1 VPKQATPPLHLHPL
15 PPLAPVDGIGP
26 GVGLAFVRAYFP
38 LVQGSLRIAT
48 AYFSLKGYTMAFTYL
63 PQGAR
68 VRLKILV
75 GKRDG
80 YQVERTVLE
89 DLRAELR
96 QGVKLATLYE
106 AVADLYRRMEAGEL
120 TICDARQM
128 ERPFHCKF
136 YLIDAAGVFHGSANF
151 SLNGLKGQAEQL
163 TYSTDTNRVADWTA
177 WFEKVAAGATDLHA
191 ELRKLLA
198 EWLKMATPFQVY
210 LRALELLL
218 TPMRELN
225 HKAGAHSPV
234 PYQRTLAAWAER
246 QLIAHKGAILVVATG
261 LGKTI
266 IGAETVGQLW
276 RAGRIER
283 VLVLAPP
290 LVHKTW
296 SNELKGR
303 GLQKGRHYEQ
313 FGLKALFRA
322 EPVPGGQTARL
333 LEELNQANSGT
344 LILVDEAHEYRNQQQ
359 ATQAKLLNKTKRR
372 DKASSGSLVFDRLK
386 SALAAGAQV
395 LLLTGSAYGTSR
407 LNLSSLLRL
416 LPPTAPIAPAA
427 EATELELQITVPTE
441 PPYWTASTPADFG
454 LLPVVAVFTYPH
466 ALYLAR
472 LEQPGATSAPGEISQ
487 PPFLPFAHVPGYLP
501 LGIHSEPVY
510 YSPPHWQEILTA
522 FDRGCFAQEVPIT
535 TEGYTDETGPI
546 IGKTDVVNKQALA
559 AWLSSPA
566 ALRETIEHNLATV
579 GPALTKQGTLPLLF
593 NLDDSTS
600 AQTATPTPNV
610 SRQLPLWEADEVPAT
625 TQKQRNSKTSKR
637 PKNAS
642 YNTNL
647 RLTQEERQRQ
657 LAPIQAL
664 LQAGIEEDPK
674 FKVLYEVV

>member
-1 VPKQATPPLHLHPL
+1 MPKQATPPLHLHPS

-48 AYFSLKGYTMAFTYL
+48 AYFSLKGYTMAFAYL
-63 PQGAR
+63 PQGAG

-276 RAGRIER
+276 RAGWIER

-290 LVHKTW
+290 LVHEAW
-296 SNELKGR
+296 SNELEGR
-303 GLQKGRHYEQ
+303 GLKDRHYKQ

-359 ATQAKLLNKTKRR
+359 AAQAKLLNKAKQR
-372 DKASSGSLVFDRLK
+372 DKSSSGSLVFDRLK
-386 SALAAGAQV
+386 PALAAGAQV

-416 LPPTAPIAPAA
+416 LPSTAPVAPAA
-427 EATELELQITVPTE
+427 EATELELQITAPTE

-454 LLPVVAVFTYPH
+454 LLPVVAVFTYSAR
-466 ALYLAR
+466 ALPR
-472 LEQPGATSAPGEISQ
+472 
-487 PPFLPFAHVPGYLP
+487 
-501 LGIHSEPVY
+501 
-510 YSPPHWQEILTA
+510 
-522 FDRGCFAQEVPIT
+522 
-535 TEGYTDETGPI
+535 
-546 IGKTDVVNKQALA
+546 
-559 AWLSSPA
+559 SS
-566 ALRETIEHNLATV
+566 
-579 GPALTKQGTLPLLF
+579 
-593 NLDDSTS
+593 
-600 AQTATPTPNV
+600 
-610 SRQLPLWEADEVPAT
+610 
-625 TQKQRNSKTSKR
+625 
-637 PKNAS
+637 
-642 YNTNL
+642 
-647 RLTQEERQRQ
+647 
-657 LAPIQAL
+657 
-664 LQAGIEEDPK
+664 
-674 FKVLYEVV
+674 